1 MCVII
6 MLRTSFR
13 VNLHS
18 IVCLIV
24 KKLLAPSRRLIWS
37 LSDSNGIR
45 TYNYL
50 VRKRTLNRLAKVFIY
65 KLIGCGFESRYC
77 HLRRRIQNPVR
88 HLKRSFFVKMSWKP
102 LTIFANNSCHMLSG
116 LIQQFYCQRRFFKN
130 RKALNVTDIATC
142 YIQYILPLTM
152 EILNNKCVT
161 KSHL

>member
-1 MCVII
+1 MKIAEACMCVII

-24 KKLLAPSRRLIWS
+24 KKLLAPSRRHIWS

-45 TYNYL
+45 TFNYL

-65 KLIGCGFESRYC
+65 KLSGCGFESRYC

-88 HLKRSFFVKMSWKP
+88 HLKRSLFCENELKPVNNFRKQFMSYVEWVDT
-102 LTIFANNSCHMLSG
+102 TILLLEKVF
-116 LIQQFYCQRRFFKN
+116 
-130 RKALNVTDIATC
+130 
-142 YIQYILPLTM
+142 
-152 EILNNKCVT
+152 
-161 KSHL
+161 